1 MTNSSKVFTYRLSA
15 FSLRFGI
22 FTTLWCLMAAIGNF
36 SLEHYG
42 TGWWNLFLS
51 ALNGFFVVIHIKR
64 LYFSSEPVSIAVR
77 NKEYERHVQVSG
89 SDSIKISFRKF
100 KSLLNSFL
108 KDSEI
113 IKLYINGSCLFMLPS
128 NEILVKI
135 ESKNDTTLFFVNNTR
150 YVIENR
156 KQYEK
161 TIYYVDSKVKRICE
175 A

>member
-1 MTNSSKVFTYRLSA
+1 MS
-15 FSLRFGI
+15 GI

-36 SLEHYG
+36 SAEHYG
-42 TGWWNLFLS
+42 VGWWNLFLS
-51 ALNGFFVVIHIKR
+51 ALNGFFVVLNIKR
-64 LYFSSEPVSIAVR
+64 QYFSLEPVSFAVR

-89 SDSIKISFRKF
+89 SDSVEVSFRKF

-113 IKLYINGSCLFMLPS
+113 IKLYIDGSCLFMLPS

-135 ESKNDTTLFFVNNTR
+135 ESKNNVTLFFVNNVK
-150 YVIENR
+150 YILENR

-161 TIYYVDSKVKRICE
+161 AIYYVDSKIKRICE
-175 A
+175 D